1 MARTKNAK
9 RARVEG
15 ESSAPARLIASSHY
29 MARWL
34 PSQRALKNYVEKFES
49 RPIVPPRYITAEF
62 LQDRH
67 FNLVLN
73 ALQTQHLV
81 DFVQTRDEYYPHL
94 VRAVYSTLNYVV
106 PEPDEEGEVM
116 PLIEF
121 DLGKQHYRV
130 TLQELAEQWSL
141 VYHGAKFTGGIAADE
156 EWGKYNGLVGLQS
169 LQYENPQMDARG
181 NISCS
186 GLGIE
191 PHILMYLFSYMLIPR
206 KHNHGILFN
215 EDILVLWAMVTGK
228 EINWPYFMV
237 HHMLEMKKGKSSV
250 SLGYACHWTKIF
262 KWLGIDLT
270 EEKSVV
276 LTNVAKIDDSTLR
289 QMGRDPDAQQP
300 QAQGQPQDQVQ
311 AQTEPPP
318 PPPPPSPTMQD
329 LMDELR
335 SMRVY
340 MEEQFADMR
349 QRQDRQT
356 EAINRQGEAI
366 DSLCTNLGITNPRG
380 IIPRPGP

>member
-1 MARTKNAK
+1 MARTKNTK

-29 MARWL
+29 MARWM

-49 RPIVPPRYITAEF
+49 RPIVPPRYIIAEF
-62 LQDRH
+62 LQDRR

-121 DLGKQHYRV
+121 DLGKQHYGV

-141 VYHGAKFTGGIAADE
+141 GYHGAKFTGGIAADE
-156 EWGKYNGLVGLQS
+156 QWGEYNRLVGLQS
-169 LQYENPQMDARG
+169 LQYENPHMDARG

-191 PHILMYLFSYMLIPR
+191 QRILMYLFSYMLIPR

-250 SLGYACHWTKIF
+250 GLGYACHWAKIF

-270 EEKSVV
+270 EEKSIV
-276 LTNVAKIDDSTLR
+276 LTN
-289 QMGRDPDAQQP
+289 
-300 QAQGQPQDQVQ
+300 
-311 AQTEPPP
+311 
-318 PPPPPSPTMQD
+318 
-329 LMDELR
+329 
-335 SMRVY
+335 
-340 MEEQFADMR
+340 
-349 QRQDRQT
+349 RQDRQT

-366 DSLCTNLGITNPRG
+366 DSLCTNMGITNPRG

>member
-1 MARTKNAK
+1 MARTKNTK

-29 MARWL
+29 MARWM

-49 RPIVPPRYITAEF
+49 RPIVPPRYIIAEF
-62 LQDRH
+62 LQDRR

-121 DLGKQHYRV
+121 DLGKQHYGV

-141 VYHGAKFTGGIAADE
+141 GYHGAKFTGGIAADE
-156 EWGKYNGLVGLQS
+156 QWGEYNRLVGLQS
-169 LQYENPQMDARG
+169 LQYENPHMDARG

-191 PHILMYLFSYMLIPR
+191 QRILI
-206 KHNHGILFN
+206 
-215 EDILVLWAMVTGK
+215 
-228 EINWPYFMV
+228 
-237 HHMLEMKKGKSSV
+237 
-250 SLGYACHWTKIF
+250 
-262 KWLGIDLT
+262 
-270 EEKSVV
+270 
-276 LTNVAKIDDSTLR
+276 TLR
-289 QMGRDPDAQQP
+289 QMGRDPDAQEP

-311 AQTEPPP
+311 AQPQTPP

-335 SMRVY
+335 SMKVY
-340 MEEQFADMR
+340 MEEQFTDMR

-366 DSLCTNLGITNPRG
+366 DSLCTNMGITNPRG

>member
-1 MARTKNAK
+1 MARTKNTK

-15 ESSAPARLIASSHY
+15 ESSAPARLVASSHY

-49 RPIVPPRYITAEF
+49 RPIVPPRYITGQF

-67 FNLVLN
+67 FNVVLN

-141 VYHGAKFTGGIAADE
+141 GYHGAKFIGGIAADE
-156 EWGKYNGLVGLQS
+156 EWGEYNRLVGLQS
-169 LQYENPQMDARG
+169 LQYENPHMDAR
-181 NISCS
+181 
-186 GLGIE
+186 
-191 PHILMYLFSYMLIPR
+191 
-206 KHNHGILFN
+206 
-215 EDILVLWAMVTGK
+215 
-228 EINWPYFMV
+228 
-237 HHMLEMKKGKSSV
+237 
-250 SLGYACHWTKIF
+250 
-262 KWLGIDLT
+262 
-270 EEKSVV
+270 
-276 LTNVAKIDDSTLR
+276 AKIDDSTLR

>member
-15 ESSAPARLIASSHY
+15 ESSAPARLIASFHY

-34 PSQRALKNYVEKFES
+34 PSRRALNNYVEKFE
-49 RPIVPPRYITAEF
+49 F
-62 LQDRH
+62 
-67 FNLVLN
+67 
-73 ALQTQHLV
+73 
-81 DFVQTRDEYYPHL
+81 
-94 VRAVYSTLNYVV
+94 RAISFGIDIIIWDVYSTLNYVV
-106 PEPDEEGEVM
+106 PEPDEKREEVM

-141 VYHGAKFTGGIAADE
+141 VYHGTKFTGGIAADE
-156 EWGKYNGLVGLQS
+156 EWGEYNRLVGLQS
-169 LQYENPQMDARG
+169 LQYENPHMDARS

-186 GLGIE
+186 GLGNEQCIS
-191 PHILMYLFSYMLIPR
+191 MYLFSYMLIPR
-206 KHNHGILFN
+206 KYNHGILFN

-250 SLGYACHWTKIF
+250 GLGYACHWTKIF

-270 EEKSVV
+270 EEKNVV

-289 QMGRDPDAQQP
+289 QMGRDPDAQEP
-300 QAQGQPQDQVQ
+300 QA
-311 AQTEPPP
+311 
-318 PPPPPSPTMQD
+318 
-329 LMDELR
+329 
-335 SMRVY
+335 
-340 MEEQFADMR
+340 
-349 QRQDRQT
+349 
-356 EAINRQGEAI
+356 
-366 DSLCTNLGITNPRG
+366 
-380 IIPRPGP
+380 

>member
-15 ESSAPARLIASSHY
+15 ESSTPARLIASSHY

-34 PSQRALKNYVEKFES
+34 SSQRALKNYVEKFES
-49 RPIVPPRYITAEF
+49 RPIVPP
-62 LQDRH
+62 
-67 FNLVLN
+67 
-73 ALQTQHLV
+73 
-81 DFVQTRDEYYPHL
+81 RDEYYPHL

-141 VYHGAKFTGGIAADE
+141 GYHGAKFTGGIAADE
-156 EWGKYNGLVGLQS
+156 EWGEYNRLVGLQS
-169 LQYENPQMDARG
+169 LQYENPHMDAR
-181 NISCS
+181 
-186 GLGIE
+186 
-191 PHILMYLFSYMLIPR
+191 
-206 KHNHGILFN
+206 
-215 EDILVLWAMVTGK
+215 
-228 EINWPYFMV
+228 
-237 HHMLEMKKGKSSV
+237 
-250 SLGYACHWTKIF
+250 
-262 KWLGIDLT
+262 
-270 EEKSVV
+270 
-276 LTNVAKIDDSTLR
+276 AKIDDSTLR
-289 QMGRDPDAQQP
+289 QMGRDPDAQEP

-311 AQTEPPP
+311 AQPQTPP

-340 MEEQFADMR
+340 MEDQFTDMR

-356 EAINRQGEAI
+356 EAINRQGEALDI
-366 DSLCTNLGITNPRG
+366 LYTNLGITNPRG

>member
-34 PSQRALKNYVEKFES
+34 PSQRALKNYVEKFDS

-62 LQDRH
+62 LQDRR

-106 PEPDEEGEVM
+106 PEPNEEGE
-116 PLIEF
+116 
-121 DLGKQHYRV
+121 
-130 TLQELAEQWSL
+130 
-141 VYHGAKFTGGIAADE
+141 
-156 EWGKYNGLVGLQS
+156 S
-169 LQYENPQMDARG
+169 LQYENPHMDARG

-191 PHILMYLFSYMLIPR
+191 QHILI
-206 KHNHGILFN
+206 
-215 EDILVLWAMVTGK
+215 
-228 EINWPYFMV
+228 
-237 HHMLEMKKGKSSV
+237 
-250 SLGYACHWTKIF
+250 
-262 KWLGIDLT
+262 
-270 EEKSVV
+270 
-276 LTNVAKIDDSTLR
+276 TLR
-289 QMGRDPDAQQP
+289 QMGRDPDAQEP

-311 AQTEPPP
+311 AQPQTPP

-340 MEEQFADMR
+340 MEDQFADMR

-356 EAINRQGEAI
+356 EAINRQGEALDI
-366 DSLCTNLGITNPRG
+366 LYTNLGITNPRG

>member
-34 PSQRALKNYVEKFES
+34 PSQRALKNYVEKFDS

-62 LQDRH
+62 LQDRR

-94 VRAVYSTLNYVV
+94 VRAFYSTLNYVV

-130 TLQELAEQWSL
+130 TLQELAEQWSIG
-141 VYHGAKFTGGIAADE
+141 YHGAKFTGGIATDE
-156 EWGKYNGLVGLQS
+156 QWGEYNRLVGLQS
-169 LQYENPQMDARG
+169 LQYENPHMDARG

-191 PHILMYLFSYMLIPR
+191 QRILL
-206 KHNHGILFN
+206 
-215 EDILVLWAMVTGK
+215 
-228 EINWPYFMV
+228 
-237 HHMLEMKKGKSSV
+237 
-250 SLGYACHWTKIF
+250 
-262 KWLGIDLT
+262 
-270 EEKSVV
+270 
-276 LTNVAKIDDSTLR
+276 TLR
-289 QMGRDPDAQQP
+289 QMGRDPNAQEP

-311 AQTEPPP
+311 AQPQTPPP
-318 PPPPPSPTMQD
+318 PSPPSPTMQD
-329 LMDELR
+329 LMDELQ

-340 MEEQFADMR
+340 MEDQFTDMR

-356 EAINRQGEAI
+356 EAINRQGEALDI
-366 DSLCTNLGITNPRG
+366 LYTNLGITNPRG